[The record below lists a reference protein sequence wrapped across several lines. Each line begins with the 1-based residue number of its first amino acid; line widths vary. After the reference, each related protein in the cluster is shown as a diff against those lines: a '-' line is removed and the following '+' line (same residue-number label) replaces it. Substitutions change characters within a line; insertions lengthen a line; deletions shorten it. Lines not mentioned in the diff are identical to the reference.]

1 MGIHSLMNGVTT
13 EWSSVRKMTRVYKQL
28 AGVGVETIANQ
39 PRYKVKELF
48 GRPGFIRVYTLQCT
62 FNFCCIEELVV
73 VDEPQQ

>member
-1 MGIHSLMNGVTT
+1 MNGVITKPT
-13 EWSSVRKMTRVYKQL
+13 SVRNVTWVYKQL

-39 PRYKVKELF
+39 PHYKVQELF